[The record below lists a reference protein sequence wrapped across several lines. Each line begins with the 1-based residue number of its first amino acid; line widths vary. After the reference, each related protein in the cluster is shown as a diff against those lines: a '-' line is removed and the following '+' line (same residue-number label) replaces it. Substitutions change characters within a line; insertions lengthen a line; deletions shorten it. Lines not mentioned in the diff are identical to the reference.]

1 MLLAIRMLLAWMLA
15 VVGSTVVATLTRG
28 APVLRGNVLDGVLG
42 IGLIVGLPMLV
53 FSAVI
58 ALPVS
63 YYLVAIRPN
72 WLATLAAMA
81 VFGSIAAALGVVIFP
96 AGWKGAAQ
104 AFVAFAALLGLFWG
118 LIGLVMIHFTSAP

>member
-1 MLLAIRMLLAWMLA
+1 MLLAWMLA
-15 VVGSTVVATLTRG
+15 VVGLTVVATLTHG
-28 APVLRGNVLDGVLG
+28 SPVLRGNVLDGVLG
-42 IGLIVGLPMLV
+42 VALIVGLPMLA

-58 ALPVS
+58 ALPIS
-63 YYLVAIRPN
+63 YYLIAIRPN

-81 VFGSIAAALGVVIFP
+81 VFGSIAVALGVVIFP

-118 LIGLVMIHFTSAP
+118 LLGIVMIRFPSAT

>member
-28 APVLRGNVLDGVLG
+28 ALVLRGNAFDGILG

-63 YYLVAIRPN
+63 YYLIAIRPS

-81 VFGSIAAALGVVIFP
+81 VFGFIAAALGAVIFP